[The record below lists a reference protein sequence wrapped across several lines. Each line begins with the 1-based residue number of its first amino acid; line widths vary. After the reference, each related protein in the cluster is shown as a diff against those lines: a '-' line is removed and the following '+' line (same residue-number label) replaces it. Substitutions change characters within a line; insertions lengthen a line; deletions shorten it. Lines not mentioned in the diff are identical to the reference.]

1 VELKKKSF
9 SRGGT
14 IKMPL
19 PKWLMIAKNEYRLRL
34 NRIRSIRA
42 FFPVLAIG
50 LLAIYVAFIAPYIA
64 NLFIDDLS
72 AFFLSQ
78 LALAIVPVIFF
89 VIFFYLLILPVTYT
103 LQGMQAGQVE
113 IFLAAPIKPSDI
125 LLGEFLGVMP
135 FYSIF
140 IAIIAGFF
148 TAALS
153 PLGLSMLQIFT
164 IVIIFCVVFLS
175 ALWIGTVIAAVV
187 RTRFAKSARGKDI
200 GRALSLVVALPIV
213 AIMYAIIGG
222 GFTEALIDPGT
233 NQLTR
238 YILGFL
244 PSSWGADV
252 ILDFAANPGTYGFFS
267 FETVIRLLGLVTFFV
282 LALWLGSKLASR
294 IYSVEPT
301 SFNASMVKPDG
312 FFFKTI
318 RRIGGSGSFGNLLV
332 SVFKDYTRR
341 LENLSRLVYILGLL
355 ALVNIFLIE
364 GSGDPGDALIMGVFL
379 FAFLAVLVVGQV
391 ALGGKESV
399 FIHKKAPSG
408 ISRLVKARLMQSW
421 LVAVPI
427 GIVVTVI
434 SLLRVPEIDF
444 LTLIGYTGLMAQLIA
459 ANVVLALGLALLR
472 PEFSEKSREQMMG
485 LMINGQIAVF
495 VSIGIFIGSQAIL
508 NISFFYTFLLQSTII
523 WVLGVVFL
531 QMGKTKLN
539 NIE

>member
-1 VELKKKSF
+1 
-9 SRGGT
+9 
-14 IKMPL
+14 MPL
-19 PKWLMIAKNEYRLRL
+19 PKWLLIAKNEYRLRL
-34 NRIRSIRA
+34 NRIRPIRT

-50 LLAIYVAFIAPYIA
+50 LLAVYVAYIAPFIA
-64 NLFIDDLS
+64 NMFIDDLL

-78 LALAIVPVIFF
+78 LALAMVPVLFF
-89 VIFFYLLILPVTYT
+89 MIFFYLMILPITYT
-103 LQGMQAGQVE
+103 LQGMQADQVE

-125 LLGEFLGVMP
+125 LLGEFLGIMP
-135 FYSIF
+135 FYAIF
-140 IAIIAGFF
+140 ITIIAGFF

-153 PLGLSMLQIFT
+153 PLGLGLSQIFT
-164 IVIIFCVVFLS
+164 IVLIFCVVFLS
-175 ALWIGTVIAAVV
+175 ALWIGIVVAAVV

-222 GFTEALIDPGT
+222 GFTEALIDPST

-238 YILGFL
+238 SILGFL

-252 ILDFAANPGTYGFFS
+252 ILGFAANPGNFGFFT
-267 FETVIRLLGLVTFFV
+267 FETMIRLLGLVIFFV
-282 LALWLGSKLASR
+282 LALWLGAKLASR

-301 SFNASMVKPDG
+301 SFNASIVRPDG

-318 RRIGGSGSFGNLLV
+318 KILGGKGSSGNLLV

-355 ALVNIFLIE
+355 ALVNIFLVE
-364 GSGDPGDALIMGVFL
+364 GSSGPGDALIMGVFL
-379 FAFLAVLVVGQV
+379 FAFLAVLIVGQV

-408 ISRLVKARLMQSW
+408 ISRLVKARLIQSW

-427 GIVVTVI
+427 GIIVTVI
-434 SLLRVPEIDF
+434 SLLQVPQIDL
-444 LTLIGYTGLMAQLIA
+444 LTFIGYIGLMAQLIA
-459 ANVVLALGLALLR
+459 ANIVLALGLALLR
-472 PEFSEKSREQMMG
+472 PEFSENAREQMMG
-485 LMINGQIAVF
+485 LMVNAQIALF

-508 NISFFYTFLLQSTII
+508 NISFFNTFLLQSTII
-523 WVLGVVFL
+523 WVLGVLFL
-531 QMGKTKLN
+531 QLGKTKIN

>member
-1 VELKKKSF
+1 
-9 SRGGT
+9 
-14 IKMPL
+14 MPL
-19 PKWLMIAKNEYRLRL
+19 PKWLLIAKNEYRLRL
-34 NRIRSIRA
+34 SKIRSIRA
-42 FFPVLAIG
+42 FFPVIAIG
-50 LLAIYVAFIAPYIA
+50 LLAVYIAFIAPYIA
-64 NLFIDDLS
+64 NLFIDDLL

-78 LALAIVPVIFF
+78 VALAMVPVIFF
-89 VIFFYLLILPVTYT
+89 VIFFYLLILPITYT

-125 LLGEFLGVMP
+125 LLGEFLGIMP
-135 FYSIF
+135 FYAIF
-140 IAIIAGFF
+140 ITIIAGFF

-153 PLGLSMLQIFT
+153 PLGMSVPQIFT

-175 ALWIGTVIAAVV
+175 ALWIGTVIAAIV

-213 AIMYAIIGG
+213 AVMYAIIGG

-238 YILGFL
+238 FILGFL

-252 ILDFAANPGTYGFFS
+252 ILDFAANPGISGFFV
-267 FETVIRLLGLVTFFV
+267 FGTMIRLLGLVIFFV
-282 LALWLGSKLASR
+282 LTLWLGAKLASR

-301 SFNASMVKPDG
+301 SFNASMVRPDG

-318 RRIGGSGSFGNLLV
+318 RTLGGSGSFSNLLV
-332 SVFKDYTRR
+332 SVFKDYARR
-341 LENLSRLVYILGLL
+341 LENLSRLVYVLGLL
-355 ALVNIFLIE
+355 ALVNIFFME
-364 GSGDPGDALIMGVFL
+364 GTGDPGDALIMGVFL

-391 ALGGKESV
+391 ALGGKESI

-408 ISRLVKARLMQSW
+408 ISRLVKARLIQSW

-434 SLLRVPEIDF
+434 SLLRVPQIDF
-444 LTLIGYTGLMAQLIA
+444 LTLLGYTGLMAQLIA

-472 PEFSEKSREQMMG
+472 PEFSENAREQMMG
-485 LMINGQIAVF
+485 LMVNAQIALF
-495 VSIGIFIGSQAIL
+495 ISIGIFIGSQAIL
-508 NISFFYTFLLQSTII
+508 NINFFNTFLLLSTII
-523 WVLGVVFL
+523 WVLGVLCL
-531 QMGKTKLN
+531 QMGKTKIN

>member
-1 VELKKKSF
+1 
-9 SRGGT
+9 
-14 IKMPL
+14 MPL
-19 PKWLMIAKNEYRLRL
+19 PKWLLIAKNEYRLRL
-34 NRIRSIRA
+34 NRIRSIRT
-42 FFPVLAIG
+42 FFPFLAIG
-50 LLAIYVAFIAPYIA
+50 LLAVYVAYIAPYIA
-64 NLFIDDLS
+64 NLFIDDLL

-78 LALAIVPVIFF
+78 VALAMVPVIFF

-103 LQGMQAGQVE
+103 LQGMQAGHVE
-113 IFLAAPIKPSDI
+113 IFLAAPIKPNDI
-125 LLGEFLGVMP
+125 LLGEFLGITP
-135 FYSIF
+135 FYAIF
-140 IAIIAGFF
+140 IAIFAGFL

-153 PLGLSMLQIFT
+153 PLGLSLPQIFT
-164 IVIIFCVVFLS
+164 IVIICCIVFLS

-213 AIMYAIIGG
+213 AVMYAIIGG
-222 GFTEALIDPGT
+222 GFTQALTDPGA

-238 YILGFL
+238 VILGFL
-244 PSSWGADV
+244 PSSWGAEV
-252 ILDFAANPGTYGFFS
+252 ILDFAANPGTFGFLS
-267 FETVIRLLGLVTFFV
+267 FDVIIRLVGLAVFFV
-282 LALWLGSKLASR
+282 LALWLGAKLASR

-301 SFNASMVKPDG
+301 SFNASIVKPEG
-312 FFFKTI
+312 VFFKTI
-318 RRIGGSGSFGNLLV
+318 RTLGGRGSFGNLLV

-364 GSGDPGDALIMGVFL
+364 GSGDPGDALIIGVFL

-391 ALGGKESV
+391 ALGGRESI

-408 ISRLVKARLMQSW
+408 ISRFVKARLIQSW

-427 GIVVTVI
+427 GVVVTMI
-434 SLLRVPEIDF
+434 SLLRVPKIDF

-472 PEFSEKSREQMMG
+472 PEFSENAREQMMG
-485 LMINGQIAVF
+485 LMVNAQIALF
-495 VSIGIFIGSQAIL
+495 VSIGVFIGSQAIL
-508 NISFFYTFLLQSTII
+508 NTSFFNTFLIQSAII
-523 WVLGVVFL
+523 WAVGVLFL
-531 QMGKTKLN
+531 QMGKGKIS

>member
-1 VELKKKSF
+1 
-9 SRGGT
+9 
-14 IKMPL
+14 MPL
-19 PKWLMIAKNEYRLRL
+19 PKWLLIAKNEYRLRL

-42 FFPVLAIG
+42 FFPFLTIG
-50 LLAIYVAFIAPYIA
+50 LLAAYVAYIAPYIA
-64 NLFIDDLS
+64 NLFIDDLL

-78 LALAIVPVIFF
+78 VALAIVPVIFF

-103 LQGMQAGQVE
+103 LQGMQASQVE
-113 IFLAAPIKPSDI
+113 IFLAAPIKPNDI
-125 LLGEFLGVMP
+125 LLGEFLGIMP
-135 FYSIF
+135 FYAIF
-140 IAIIAGFF
+140 ITIVAGFL

-153 PLGLSMLQIFT
+153 PLGLNLPQIFT
-164 IVIIFCVVFLS
+164 IVIICCIVFLS

-213 AIMYAIIGG
+213 AVMYAIIGG
-222 GFTEALIDPGT
+222 GLTEALTDPGA

-238 YILGFL
+238 VILGFL

-252 ILDFAANPGTYGFFS
+252 ILDFAANPGTFGFFA
-267 FETVIRLLGLVTFFV
+267 FDAMIRILGLVVFFV
-282 LALWLGSKLASR
+282 LALWLGAKLASR

-312 FFFKTI
+312 VFFKTI
-318 RRIGGSGSFGNLLV
+318 RALGGHGSFGNLLV

-408 ISRLVKARLMQSW
+408 ISRLVKARLIQSW
-421 LVAVPI
+421 LVTVPI
-427 GIVVTVI
+427 GVVVTMI
-434 SLLRVPEIDF
+434 SLLRVPQIDF
-444 LTLIGYTGLMAQLIA
+444 LTFIGYTGLMAQLIA

-472 PEFSEKSREQMMG
+472 PEFSENAREQMMG
-485 LMINGQIAVF
+485 LMVNAQIALF
-495 VSIGIFIGSQAIL
+495 VSIGVFIGSQTIL
-508 NISFFYTFLLQSTII
+508 NTSFFNTFLLQSAII
-523 WVLGVVFL
+523 WVVGVLFL
-531 QMGKTKLN
+531 QMGKTKIN

>member
-1 VELKKKSF
+1 LKKKNF
-9 SRGGT
+9 YLGGT
-14 IKMPL
+14 RKVPL
-19 PKWLMIAKNEYRLRL
+19 PKWLLIAKNEYRLRL
-34 NRIRSIRA
+34 NRIRPIRT

-50 LLAIYVAFIAPYIA
+50 LLAVYVAYIAPFIA
-64 NLFIDDLS
+64 NMFIDDLL

-78 LALAIVPVIFF
+78 LALAMVPVLFF
-89 VIFFYLLILPVTYT
+89 MIFFYLMILPITYT
-103 LQGMQAGQVE
+103 LQGMQADQVE

-125 LLGEFLGVMP
+125 LLGEFLGIMP
-135 FYSIF
+135 FYAIF
-140 IAIIAGFF
+140 ITIIAGFF

-153 PLGLSMLQIFT
+153 PLGLGLSQIFT
-164 IVIIFCVVFLS
+164 IVLIFCVVFLS
-175 ALWIGTVIAAVV
+175 ALWIGIVVAAVV

-222 GFTEALIDPGT
+222 GFTEALIDPST

-238 YILGFL
+238 SILGFL

-252 ILDFAANPGTYGFFS
+252 ILGFAANPGNFGFFT
-267 FETVIRLLGLVTFFV
+267 FETMIRLLGLVIFFV
-282 LALWLGSKLASR
+282 LALWLGAKLASR

-301 SFNASMVKPDG
+301 SFNASIVRPDG

-318 RRIGGSGSFGNLLV
+318 KILGGKGSSGNLLV

-355 ALVNIFLIE
+355 ALVNIFLVE
-364 GSGDPGDALIMGVFL
+364 GSSGPGDALIMGVFL
-379 FAFLAVLVVGQV
+379 FAFLAVLIVGQV

-408 ISRLVKARLMQSW
+408 ISRLVKARLIQSW

-427 GIVVTVI
+427 GIIVTVI
-434 SLLRVPEIDF
+434 SLLQVPQIDL
-444 LTLIGYTGLMAQLIA
+444 LTFIGYIGLMAQLIA
-459 ANVVLALGLALLR
+459 ANIVLALGLALLR
-472 PEFSEKSREQMMG
+472 PEFSENAREQMMG
-485 LMINGQIAVF
+485 LMVNAQIALF

-508 NISFFYTFLLQSTII
+508 NISFFNTFLLQSTII
-523 WVLGVVFL
+523 WVLGVLFL
-531 QMGKTKLN
+531 QLGKTKIN